1 MYQFFISGFLKGS
14 LLRFFKDSLWVKLI
28 FHPALSFIVISFK
41 IVQILL
47 LKMQLYNNT
56 NFSSILKKHNIS
68 YKVDFFSFIDSN
80 NN

>member
-1 MYQFFISGFLKGS
+1 
-14 LLRFFKDSLWVKLI
+14 
-28 FHPALSFIVISFK
+28 
-41 IVQILL
+41 
-47 LKMQLYNNT
+47 MQLYNNT